1 MNIGVNGKFLK
12 AVQSLYDNVSYTV
25 RVKSYET
32 DWFSVTQGVKQ
43 GCVISPTLFSIYINA
58 LAVELNNLNCGVSL
72 QETLN
77 ISVLLYADDIAIL
90 AETEAGMQTML
101 NTLDDWCRKWR
112 ITVYEPKTK
121 DLHFSPKAKIA
132 TDYIF
137 KCGNQKIDV
146 DSSYK
151 YLGFWMNEFLD
162 MKFSIRE
169 IVKSASRALGAIYS
183 KCLCAG
189 GMNISVY
196 TKLVE
201 TMVEPVLFFFC
212 SGIWG
217 HTNFSE
223 IESVKSGPVF
233 SWCYETLFKCF
244 IEGWFSVEFM
254 WS

>member
-1 MNIGVNGKFLK
+1 M
-12 AVQSLYDNVSYTV
+12 
-25 RVKSYET
+25 
-32 DWFSVTQGVKQ
+32 
-43 GCVISPTLFSIYINA
+43 
-58 LAVELNNLNCGVSL
+58 ELNNLNCGVSL

-90 AETEAGMQTML
+90 SETEAGMQTML
-101 NTLDDWCRKWR
+101 NKLDDWCRKWR
-112 ITVYEPKTK
+112 ITVNETKTK
-121 DLHFSPKAKIA
+121 VLHFRPKAKIA

-169 IVKSASRALGAIYS
+169 IAKSASRALGAIYS
-183 KCLCAG
+183 KLLCAG

-201 TMVEPVLFFFC
+201 TMVEPVLLFFFLLRHMG
-212 SGIWG
+212 SYK
-217 HTNFSE
+217 HFRN
-223 IESVKSGPVF
+223 
-233 SWCYETLFKCF
+233 
-244 IEGWFSVEFM
+244 
-254 WS
+254 

>member
-1 MNIGVNGKFLK
+1 M
-12 AVQSLYDNVSYTV
+12 
-25 RVKSYET
+25 
-32 DWFSVTQGVKQ
+32 
-43 GCVISPTLFSIYINA
+43 
-58 LAVELNNLNCGVSL
+58 ELNNLNCGVSL

-90 AETEAGMQTML
+90 SETEAGMQTML
-101 NTLDDWCRKWR
+101 NKLDDWCRKWR
-112 ITVYEPKTK
+112 ITVNETKTK
-121 DLHFSPKAKIA
+121 VLHFRPKAKIA
-132 TDYIF
+132 TDIIF

-169 IVKSASRALGAIYS
+169 IAKSASRALGAIYS
-183 KCLCAG
+183 KFLCPG

-201 TMVEPVLFFFC
+201 TMVEPVLFFC

-223 IESVKSGPVF
+223 IESVLNKAGRYFLGVTKHCSNVSSRGDLGWNSCEVKQRVETVRL
-233 SWCYETLFKCF
+233 WCRLKNMPEHRIIRMNGLYLKVEHGSEKCKNLVKH
-244 IEGWFSVEFM
+244 IILMSYC
-254 WS
+254 